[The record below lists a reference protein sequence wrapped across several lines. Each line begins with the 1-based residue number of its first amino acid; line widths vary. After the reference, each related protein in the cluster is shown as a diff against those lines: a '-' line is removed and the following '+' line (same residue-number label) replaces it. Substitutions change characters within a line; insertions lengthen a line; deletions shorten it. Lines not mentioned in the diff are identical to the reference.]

1 MANKTTT
8 LGLTKPLRTEDY
20 NVDDFN
26 SNADKI
32 DDYAKSTSKNI
43 TNLESSIDNHS
54 HALNGTGIKGVLPIS
69 KGGTGATTA
78 SVAAKNLGLEGL
90 VKTCYVVAASDSDEN
105 LKRYADF
112 LCTGENN
119 GGNYILKIINEV
131 PDNSI
136 LYFLPGTYNISHIF
150 LTVNKPITLT
160 GAENGST
167 EFVLLGG
174 ACVRIGTE
182 KEINNVCIKNITLKS
197 ERSEAYVGASLI
209 RIDDVNKLR
218 IENVT
223 LEETIPSK
231 VANVTAPATI
241 IIKNSAKNM
250 IMTGCRIKTNYS
262 DFYNSYYAV
271 DVQSETA
278 NSMIIGSTLVGSDG
292 FRFNVKSKEN
302 TSYEQFGNLDFQLY
316 IDGVKQTKE
325 AE

>member
-8 LGLTKPLRTEDY
+8 LGLTKPLKSEDY

-26 SNADKI
+26 NNADKI
-32 DDYAKSTSKNI
+32 DAFVKSTNTNI
-43 TNLESSIDNHS
+43 ANLEVDIDNHS

-119 GGNYILKIINEV
+119 GGNYILKVINEV
-131 PDNSI
+131 PDNST

-250 IMTGCRIKTNYS
+250 IVTGCRIKTNYS
-262 DFYNSYYAV
+262 DFYNSYYTV

-292 FRFNVKSKEN
+292 FRLNIKNKES
-302 TSYEQFGNLDFQLY
+302 TAYEQFGNLDFQLY

-325 AE
+325 VE

>member
-8 LGLTKPLRTEDY
+8 LGLTKPLKTEDY
-20 NVDDFN
+20 NIDDFN
-26 SNADKI
+26 NNADKL
-32 DDYAKSTSKNI
+32 DAFAKTTDANI
-43 TNLESSIDNHS
+43 ASLKSGIDNHS
-54 HALNGTGIKGVLPIS
+54 HVLSGTGIKGVLPVS
-69 KGGTGATTA
+69 KGGTGAATA

-131 PDNSI
+131 PDNST

-197 ERSEAYVGASLI
+197 ERGEAYVGASLI

-250 IMTGCRIKTNYS
+250 IVTGCRIKTNYS